1 MNNLV
6 PEITRTLPI
15 VLCSCQV
22 AFLGRKTNPEF
33 SLIEKEKKKGSG
45 VLVPLGYPCSWCD
58 FPFPLII

>member
-33 SLIEKEKKKGSG
+33 SLIEKEKKKDLEFWFPW
-45 VLVPLGYPCSWCD
+45 VILVPGVI
-58 FPFPLII
+58 FPFL